1 MAMKTEKQIMI
12 VVQANP
18 KTHPGG
24 VHGALFNSA
33 YQSDPAPVPAKI
45 PPKAKAPKFNNRKPI
60 IFSHIRTI
68 LK

>member
-1 MAMKTEKQIMI
+1 MYREKKIMI

-33 YQSDPAPVPAKI
+33 YHTELAPLPAKI

-60 IFSHIRTI
+60 IRSHIKTI
-68 LK
+68 